1 MMWKVQVSASVITTI
16 LGLALQ
22 ANAGDLKITIPKRSR
37 MTPVQRLNREGVEAV
52 RNHHYDKAEADF
64 YKAYLLDPD
73 DPFTLNNLG
82 YVAEIQG
89 QVDRAQTFYTLATK
103 QPSDA
108 VISLASSKNVQG
120 RSVMEALATPRGP
133 VEINHDNVEA
143 VRLLAQRRGS
153 EADILLQS
161 TLKSDPQ
168 NIFTLNN
175 LGVAKE
181 MEGESHE
188 ALRYY
193 DQAAASGSEAAAV
206 VTLNRSWRG
215 KPVHELAAQN
225 AKRLRAR
232 LEGEQSAEV
241 RLAELNL
248 RGVAAVNRNDLKA
261 ADQDF
266 RSAYAINPN
275 NPFALNNIGYV
286 SELEGDAETAQFFYD
301 KAKAVGGANATVGLA
316 SRSSAQGLKLF
327 EVANDSDSRVEE
339 KVLKQQEALR
349 QQGEPIVLRHRD
361 DTLVNEP
368 STPPAQSQPQ

>member
-108 VISLASSKNVQG
+108 VIALASSKNVQG

-133 VEINHDNVEA
+133 LEINHDNVEA

-232 LEGEQSAEV
+232 LEGEQSDEV